1 MALEDIFR
9 ALEDQAQ
16 LECDQILES
25 ARDQAQAISDDAAE
39 EAESIRSS
47 RIAEAERV
55 VRSRASRTLNSARMD
70 GKKRV
75 SAVKEEAVNATFEKA
90 LGALGAVRTTP
101 DYSATFKALVEE
113 AVSGLDG
120 EMEVLVDAADEQLAV
135 GALKEIGIDAPVK
148 PELSTA
154 GGLVVSMNGGRI
166 MRRNTLESRL
176 EKVGLVAQAEVAEIL
191 FP

>member
-25 ARDQAQAISDDAAE
+25 ARDQAEAIVQEAMD
-39 EAESIRSS
+39 EAETIRSS
-47 RIAEAERV
+47 RIEESERLV
-55 VRSRASRTLNSARMD
+55 MSRAARTLNSARMD

-75 SAVKEEAVNATFEKA
+75 SAVKEQAV
-90 LGALGAVRTTP
+90 
-101 DYSATFKALVEE
+101 SATFDKSLDALSSIRGTAEYASIFGALVDE
-113 AVSGLDG
+113 AVAGLEG
-120 EMEVLVDAADEQLAV
+120 EIEVLVDPADAEIAAKAISETGLTA
-135 GALKEIGIDAPVK
+135 GIK
-148 PELSTA
+148 PEIDTA
-154 GGLVVSMNGGRI
+154 GGLIVSTNGGRV

-176 EKVGLVAQAEVAEIL
+176 EKVGLIAQAEVAEIL

>member
-25 ARDQAQAISDDAAE
+25 ARDQAEAIVQEATE

-47 RIAEAERV
+47 RIEESERLV
-55 VRSRASRTLNSARMD
+55 MSRAARTLNTARMD

-75 SAVKEEAVNATFEKA
+75 SAVKEQAV
-90 LGALGAVRTTP
+90 
-101 DYSATFKALVEE
+101 SATFDKALNALSSIRGTAEYPTIFSALVDETV
-113 AVSGLDG
+113 AGLDG
-120 EMEVLVDAADEQLAV
+120 EIEVLVDPADAEMAAKAIAQTGLTAS
-135 GALKEIGIDAPVK
+135 IRPDAK
-148 PELSTA
+148 SA
-154 GGLVVSMNGGRI
+154 GGLTVSTNGGRI

-176 EKVGLVAQAEVAEIL
+176 EKVGLIAQAEVAEIL

>member
-25 ARDQAQAISDDAAE
+25 ARDQARAIAEDAAE
-39 EAESIRSS
+39 EAESIRTS
-47 RIAEAERV
+47 RVDESERM
-55 VRSRASRTLNSARMD
+55 VRSRAARTLNTARMD

-75 SAVKEEAVNATFEKA
+75 SAIKEQAVSTTFDKA
-90 LGALGAVRTTP
+90 LGALAAVRGTA
-101 DYSATFKALVEE
+101 DYPIIFKALVDE
-113 AVSGLDG
+113 AVAGLEGD
-120 EMEVLVDAADEQLAV
+120 MEVLVDPADEQIAAKILADV
-135 GALKEIGIDAPVK
+135 GIGAPVK

-154 GGLVVSMNGGRI
+154 GGIVVSMNSGRI

-176 EKVGLVAQAEVAEIL
+176 EKVGLIAQAEVAEIL

>member
-25 ARDQAQAISDDAAE
+25 ARDQAESIVQEASE
-39 EAESIRSS
+39 EADSIRKT
-47 RIAEAERV
+47 RIEESERLV
-55 VRSRASRTLNSARMD
+55 MSRAARTLNSARMD

-75 SAVKEEAVNATFEKA
+75 SSVKEQAVSATFDKA
-90 LGALGAVRTTP
+90 LDSLSSIRN
-101 DYSATFKALVEE
+101 SAEYPAIFKALVDE
-113 AVSGLDG
+113 AVAGVAG
-120 EMEVLVDAADEQLAV
+120 EMEVLVDPADADLASRTLSEA
-135 GALKEIGIDAPVK
+135 GLKATVK
-148 PELSTA
+148 PEIESA
-154 GGLVVSMNGGRI
+154 GGLVVRTGGGRI

-176 EKVGLVAQAEVAEIL
+176 GKVGLIAQAEVAEIL